1 MTKKR
6 AQMLGLTKVSNN
18 PVARVTVPL
27 ANVPVSLASDPR
39 ADDHDRGGLL
49 DRAVV
54 VVSAVVIVEVIV
66 ASEVVTKV
74 EVIAEIEAD
83 IRVEN
88 AVAAQQC
95 TQVGQT
101 NDQGVR
107 ASVRVDPLIVMGVL
121 EIAMEIAV
129 DDLVRAA
136 DSLAI
141 AREDQAN
148 DPVDQAF
155 AVVAMTSAA
164 VDVAMIA

>member
-27 ANVPVSLASDPR
+27 ANVQVSLASDPR

-49 DRAVV
+49 DHAVV
-54 VVSAVVIVEVIV
+54 VVSAVVIV

-101 NDQGVR
+101 NDQEVR

-148 DPVDQAF
+148 DRVDQAF